1 MPVARYVQKEFYLM
15 KRWLL
20 AVIVLPLFAIAQT
33 TTTQFT
39 INGKLGNLNAPAKA
53 YLVYKVGANQTVDSA
68 QIVNGVFS
76 IKGQVFEPDMA
87 QLAIDHTG
95 VGIQKLSQINDVDVL
110 TFVLSNADIDI
121 VSGSDSIRAAEV
133 NDVLNRQGLELN
145 TQLIRIGNETD
156 KLNTEFRNASPK
168 DQSSLEFRN
177 ALQERAVALQK
188 QRSKILKDFV
198 VSHTNSYVSLI
209 ALKMLGSRSTNITEL
224 NELYSLLSP
233 QLKATQAGLLFK
245 ASLDMAKATSIGSIA
260 PEFTQNDVTGK
271 PVSLSSFKG
280 KYVLIDFWASWCGP
294 CRQEN
299 PNVVKVYNKYKNKK
313 FTVLGVSLD
322 KPDARNRWLAAIK
335 SDGLVWTQV
344 SDLKFWNNEVA
355 RLYQIAAIPANFLLD
370 PEGRII
376 ARDLRGADLEK
387 KLKEI
392 FGKI

>member
-1 MPVARYVQKEFYLM
+1 M